1 MKLSKKDLEIK
12 LSGLEPFNNPKNSLE
27 QYPTDSVLASE
38 ILSLAFMNGDIKGKT
53 ILDAGSGNGAFAY
66 GSLYFG
72 AKFVTALE
80 VDKDQEDALKKNLG
94 IFKNC
99 EIVIGNINNF
109 SGHWDTVLCNSPF
122 GSVIRDSDLPFLENI
137 FNLGDYIY
145 LIHNWKAKDFV
156 LDFARNRSTVLDY
169 TKKRLSIPNMYSHH
183 EKDWAFIDV
192 LFLYAKNTK

>member
-1 MKLSKKDLEIK
+1 MSEIK
-12 LSGLEPFNNPKNSLE
+12 DEE
-27 QYPTDSVLASE
+27 E
-38 ILSLAFMNGDIKGKT
+38 
-53 ILDAGSGNGAFAY
+53 
-66 GSLYFG
+66 
-72 AKFVTALE
+72 
-80 VDKDQEDALKKNLG
+80 G
-94 IFKNC
+94 IFDGCFYVWVDVTKKYM
-99 EIVIGNINNF
+99 

-183 EKDWAFIDV
+183 EKDWAFIDI
-192 LFLYAKNTK
+192 LFLYAKSTK